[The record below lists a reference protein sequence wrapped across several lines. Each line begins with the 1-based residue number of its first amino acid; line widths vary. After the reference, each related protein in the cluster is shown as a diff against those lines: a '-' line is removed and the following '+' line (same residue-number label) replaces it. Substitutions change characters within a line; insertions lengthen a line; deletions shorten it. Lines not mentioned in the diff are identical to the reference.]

1 MESVCARV
9 LYTQSVATIKKIKK
23 YRMEKKKTHEGKKQK
38 ENDEKWNGRKKNLN
52 AKSFRY
58 AIHICK
64 NCRSMCVGCWFLV
77 GVFFFSLFYECA
89 IVFTK
94 NLNKISKSP
103 NVWYGAKPF
112 TLCVFYRRREKER
125 KEQTT

>member
-1 MESVCARV
+1 MA
-9 LYTQSVATIKKIKK
+9 
-23 YRMEKKKTHEGKKQK
+23 
-38 ENDEKWNGRKKNLN
+38 KWSGRKKNLN

-64 NCRSMCVGCWFLV
+64 ICRSMCVGV
-77 GVFFFSLFYECA
+77 GSWLAFFFRFRSFFYEYV

-94 NLNKISKSP
+94 NLNKISESP

-112 TLCVFYRRREKER
+112 IISVLLSAYT
-125 KEQTT
+125 